1 MFRKSLL
8 LGILITVLCLSG
20 CGNAQ
25 ELPGYNPKVVG
36 NEMYKNDLMDKFLM
50 KNLQGYREYRS

>member
-36 NEMYKNDLMDKFLM
+36 NEMYKNDLMDKILT
-50 KNLQGYREYRS
+50 KESIRL